1 MRGARGDRPRTWPRS
16 GALVVSELTVSLG
29 TCGELGALLLL

>member
-1 MRGARGDRPRTWPRS
+1 MRGVRGDRPRTWPRS
-16 GALVVSELTVSLG
+16 GALVSELTVSLG